1 MQNTNLL
8 GQTVRFSSRSG
19 KYDGLVTRQLTI
31 THEVFDAN
39 DGKRYYRVRDV
50 DSKEEFFA
58 LADKYDEYFLTNQS
72 MIKPK
77 NHRDVIQNKS
87 QLGL

>member
-8 GQTVRFSSRSG
+8 GQTVRFSSRD
-19 KYDGLVTRQLTI
+19 KKKTGLVTRQLTI
-31 THEVFDAN
+31 THEVFD
-39 DGKRYYRVRDV
+39 DDKRYYRVKDIV
-50 DSKEEFFA
+50 SKEEFYA
-58 LADKYDEYFLTNQS
+58 LADKYDEYFLTKPS

-77 NHRDVIQNKS
+77 NHREAIQNKS